1 MAKSYEID
9 MCSGPLVP
17 KIIQFAVPLMLSGI
31 LQLLFNAADIVV
43 VGQFTGHTAMAAVG
57 STTSLNNLIVN
68 IFLGLSVGT
77 GVLMAR
83 FNGARLNE
91 RIDELVHTSML
102 LSVISGLILVVIGL
116 ALASPMLS
124 LMGTPDDVL
133 DQAVLYMR
141 IVFLGMPAML
151 AYNFGASILRAIG
164 DTKRPLAFLFIS
176 GVVNVILNLFFVI
189 GFGMGVAGVAIA
201 TVVSQY
207 ISAFLV
213 VRSMMKSKGA
223 SYQLH
228 LGRLRIKGGM
238 LMQILRIGIPAGIQ
252 GALFSI
258 SNVLI
263 QSTVNSFGSTV
274 VAGNTASQNI
284 EGFVYTSMNA
294 LYQASTSF
302 TSQNIGAGKKERL
315 VPVFIDCLGIVT
327 VVGVMLGGLATLFG
341 HQLLSIYTSE
351 PEVIMYGENRLLI
364 CCLPYFLCGLMD
376 TACGSIR
383 GLGYSMTPTIVSL
396 TGACLLRIVWIATV
410 FQLSPTLFTLYLSYP
425 VSWTVTFL
433 AHLICFIIF
442 YRRYRDGRH
451 AMHMA

>member
-83 FNGARLNE
+83 FNGAKLNE

-176 GVVNVILNLFFVI
+176 GVVNVFLNLFFVI

-302 TSQNIGAGKKERL
+302 TSQNLGAGKKERL

-327 VVGVMLGGLATLFG
+327 VVGVVLGGLATLFG

>member
-83 FNGARLNE
+83 FNGAKLNE

-176 GVVNVILNLFFVI
+176 GVVNVFLNLFFVI

-294 LYQASTSF
+294 LYQASTSL
-302 TSQNIGAGKKERL
+302 TSQNLGAGKKERL

-327 VVGVMLGGLATLFG
+327 VVGVVLGGLATLFG

>member
-83 FNGARLNE
+83 FNGAKLNE

-176 GVVNVILNLFFVI
+176 GVVNVFLNLFFVI

-302 TSQNIGAGKKERL
+302 TSQNLGAGKKERL

-327 VVGVMLGGLATLFG
+327 VVGVVLGGLATLFG

-425 VSWTVTFL
+425 VSWAVTFL

>member
-1 MAKSYEID
+1 
-9 MCSGPLVP
+9 
-17 KIIQFAVPLMLSGI
+17 
-31 LQLLFNAADIVV
+31 
-43 VGQFTGHTAMAAVG
+43 
-57 STTSLNNLIVN
+57 
-68 IFLGLSVGT
+68 
-77 GVLMAR
+77 
-83 FNGARLNE
+83 
-91 RIDELVHTSML
+91 
-102 LSVISGLILVVIGL
+102 
-116 ALASPMLS
+116 
-124 LMGTPDDVL
+124 
-133 DQAVLYMR
+133 
-141 IVFLGMPAML
+141 
-151 AYNFGASILRAIG
+151 
-164 DTKRPLAFLFIS
+164 
-176 GVVNVILNLFFVI
+176 
-189 GFGMGVAGVAIA
+189 
-201 TVVSQY
+201 
-207 ISAFLV
+207 
-213 VRSMMKSKGA
+213 
-223 SYQLH
+223 
-228 LGRLRIKGGM
+228 
-238 LMQILRIGIPAGIQ
+238 MQILRIGIPAGIQ

-302 TSQNIGAGKKERL
+302 TSQNLGAGKKEHL

-327 VVGVMLGGLATLFG
+327 VVGVVLGGLATLFG

>member
-176 GVVNVILNLFFVI
+176 GVVNVFLNLFFVI

-302 TSQNIGAGKKERL
+302 TSQNLGAGKKERL

-327 VVGVMLGGLATLFG
+327 VVGVVLGGLATLFG